1 LAVLRAAA
9 LRLPATRCVPC
20 CPNACTLVKHWDDVS
35 LISQAFG
42 WNLACTNDRRGF
54 RSMIV
59 IVLLLAVGILL
70 AVTFAGDLR
79 ESKR

>member
-1 LAVLRAAA
+1 
-9 LRLPATRCVPC
+9 
-20 CPNACTLVKHWDDVS
+20 
-35 LISQAFG
+35 
-42 WNLACTNDRRGF
+42 
-54 RSMIV
+54 MIV